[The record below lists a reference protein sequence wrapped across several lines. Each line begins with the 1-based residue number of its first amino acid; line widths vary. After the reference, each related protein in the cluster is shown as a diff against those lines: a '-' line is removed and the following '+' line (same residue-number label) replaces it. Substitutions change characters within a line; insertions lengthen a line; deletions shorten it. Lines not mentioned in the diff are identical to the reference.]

1 VRSCGPLSAR
11 TFRAGSSNPFVQ
23 TSAKIWSKANATQP
37 PYAACF
43 EPTNQRH
50 LCRRLQ
56 KPTQIRREDRAVA
69 QSVLCRRL
77 HRIVL
82 RGPYVRSSIHSYS
95 GFLSKEL
102 QFSLCLLQTSARQ
115 FGGGSVPCAD
125 NQIFPFNADIC
136 TNLPESGPATDVQTS
151 ANGRRYRF
159 SDLVGFLSN

>member
-1 VRSCGPLSAR
+1 
-11 TFRAGSSNPFVQ
+11 VQ

-125 NQIFPFNADIC
+125 NCKFFRLTQISA
-136 TNLPESGPATDVQTS
+136 QTYRNPVPRPMCRRLQMVEGITSQTWS
-151 ANGRRYRF
+151 ASCPINSISTKPCPRSRRV
-159 SDLVGFLSN
+159 LGE